1 MKLLNARG
9 ACAAILAAWL
19 VAGCGG
25 FSEYRIDIQQ
35 GNVVSQDAVAQLR
48 QGMTREQVRFLLGT
62 PLLQDVFHGDR
73 WDYVYRLDRRQ
84 AAAIEES
91 RLAVFFGKDG
101 RVERWE
107 GSAPATGPAAA
118 ERARV
123 IEIGADQGR

>member
-9 ACAAILAAWL
+9 ACAAILGAWL

-35 GNVVSQDAVAQLR
+35 GNVVSQEAVAQLR
-48 QGMTREQVRFLLGT
+48 PGMTRDQVRFLLGT
-62 PLLQDVFHGDR
+62 PLLQDVFHADR

-84 AAAIEES
+84 ASTVEEG
-91 RLAVFFGKDG
+91 RLAVFFDKTG

-107 GSAPATGPAAA
+107 GGAPASATTGE

-123 IEIGADQGR
+123 IEIGSGAAR